1 METPAIYEGAKALTT
16 KGLFSQE
23 NVRKKFEELLGK
35 RAPQFIASVLQIT
48 ASNDLLAKAEPHS
61 VLNAAAMAATL
72 DLPLNASLGF
82 AYIIPYND
90 RKAGKCLAQFQIG
103 YKGFI
108 QLAQRSGQFKT
119 IASTPI
125 YEGQIVEM
133 NPLTG
138 FKFDFALKTSDKV
151 VGYAAFFSLVTGFEK
166 TFYMSVDDVK
176 KHAGKYS
183 QSFKNGYGVWKD
195 NFDEMAC
202 KTVTKL
208 LLAKYA
214 PMSVE
219 MEKAAVADQAIIMN
233 DSGTDVTYID
243 NHEEIPLTKEDI
255 QRDRLQKLIDNA
267 KSADDLV
274 KIRSQ
279 VPAEMHDLFN
289 EIAEG
294 KNF

>member
-1 METPAIYEGAKALTT
+1 
-16 KGLFSQE
+16 
-23 NVRKKFEELLGK
+23 
-35 RAPQFIASVLQIT
+35 
-48 ASNDLLAKAEPHS
+48 
-61 VLNAAAMAATL
+61 
-72 DLPLNASLGF
+72 
-82 AYIIPYND
+82 
-90 RKAGKCLAQFQIG
+90 
-103 YKGFI
+103 
-108 QLAQRSGQFKT
+108 
-119 IASTPI
+119 
-125 YEGQIVEM
+125 
-133 NPLTG
+133 
-138 FKFDFALKTSDKV
+138 
-151 VGYAAFFSLVTGFEK
+151 
-166 TFYMSVDDVK
+166 
-176 KHAGKYS
+176 
-183 QSFKNGYGVWKD
+183 
-195 NFDEMAC
+195 MAC

-243 NHEEIPLTKEDI
+243 NHEEIPMTKEDI

-279 VPAEMHDLFN
+279 VPSEMHDLFN